1 MITGSWKCI
10 LENPITAPQQPLL
23 RIENISV
30 QFGYV
35 RVIWG
40 VSFSVDRGQI
50 VSLIGSNGA
59 GKTTILRT
67 IAGILRATSGTIVF
81 DGTPVHQMKT
91 EKIVDAG
98 IICVPE
104 GRGIFPDMTVREN
117 LDMGAYSRHARRN
130 HAENLTTVYS
140 LFPILEERKGQ
151 RAGTLS
157 GGEAQMLAIGRGLMA
172 EPVILM
178 LDEPTAGVA
187 PIVVDA
193 IFKAI
198 VKLRDEERLTILLVE
213 QDAGRALSICDYA
226 YILENGRVS
235 VAGPGKSLMENP
247 HVRNAYLGL

>member
-1 MITGSWKCI
+1 MDSHT
-10 LENPITAPQQPLL
+10 TTPQLPLL
-23 RIENISV
+23 QIENVSV
-30 QFGYV
+30 QFGRL
-35 RVIWG
+35 RVVWD
-40 VSFSVDRGQI
+40 VSFSVEKGKI

-67 IAGILRATSGTIVF
+67 IAGILRASSGRIVF
-81 DGTPVHQMKT
+81 EGKPLHQMGAD
-91 EKIVDAG
+91 KIVDAG
-98 IICVPE
+98 IVCVPE

-117 LDMGAYSRHARRN
+117 LDMGAYPRHARSN
-130 HAENLTTVYS
+130 HGINLQMVYS
-140 LFPILEERKGQ
+140 LFPILEERKSQ

-198 VKLRDEERLTILLVE
+198 VKLRDEEDLTILLVE

-226 YILENGRVS
+226 YILENGRIS
-235 VAGPGKSLMENP
+235 LTGHGRSLMENP
-247 HVRNAYLGL
+247 HVKNAYLGL

>member
-1 MITGSWKCI
+1 
-10 LENPITAPQQPLL
+10 
-23 RIENISV
+23 V
-30 QFGYV
+30 QFGHLCV
-35 RVIWG
+35 VWG
-40 VSFSVDRGQI
+40 VSFSVDKGKI

-67 IAGILRATSGTIVF
+67 IAGVLRASSGKIVF
-81 DGTPVHQMKT
+81 DGKPVHQMKT
-91 EKIVDAG
+91 EKIVDSG

-117 LDMGAYSRHARRN
+117 LDMGAYSRHARRD
-130 HAENLTTVYS
+130 HRENLKKVFS
-140 LFPILEERKGQ
+140 LFPILEERRGQ

-172 EPVILM
+172 EPVVLM

-187 PIVVDA
+187 PIIVDA

-198 VKLRDEERLTILLVE
+198 VRLRDEEDLTILLVE
-213 QDAGRALSICDYA
+213 QDAGRALSICNYA

-235 VAGPGKSLMENP
+235 IAGSGKSLLENP
-247 HVRNAYLGL
+247 HVKNAYLGL